1 MFVRKTP
8 YLITTA
14 ALPRPA
20 NQLAA
25 SCGPPFVPLLSSTRP
40 SAPDSV
46 QAGTA
51 VSRHYAFMSS
61 SPVSQKL
68 ACSDQGTVVA
78 SIAVVPEPKAYG
90 QGIEHPTDSVSPKR
104 SPRLEGKRA
113 SGRLTSYKPGAKK
126 PKTEHAQH
134 AKGGHSSAA
143 AAQKAKAD
151 SHTGK
156 PAADR
161 NGIGPQGEQ
170 SMAGIPVDR
179 PPCVRCHNAS
189 RPTAEFMRA
198 CGAGKACDDAESR
211 QPVAQQ
217 HSMQSLAER
226 YADMKRTVMER
237 LTCGASS

>member
-1 MFVRKTP
+1 
-8 YLITTA
+8 
-14 ALPRPA
+14 
-20 NQLAA
+20 
-25 SCGPPFVPLLSSTRP
+25 
-40 SAPDSV
+40 
-46 QAGTA
+46 
-51 VSRHYAFMSS
+51 MSS

-68 ACSDQGTVVA
+68 ACSDQGTGVA
-78 SIAVVPEPKAYG
+78 PIAVLPDSKANG
-90 QGIEHPTDSVSPKR
+90 QYIGRPTDPVSPKR

-126 PKTEHAQH
+126 LRTEHGQH

-143 AAQKAKAD
+143 AVQKVKAD

-156 PAADR
+156 PAADG
-161 NGIGPQGEQ
+161 NGIRPQGEQ

-189 RPTAEFMRA
+189 RSTAEFMRA

-211 QPVAQQ
+211 QPLAQQ

-237 LTCGASS
+237 LTCGVSSSSTLKQVLTLPCFQSEFMY